1 MSDCSGWIRL
11 PDSSSWLPGAD
22 VACGRDGSMD
32 CLCLAVLYLDAK
44 LSHVG
49 VDVDGLAYHL
59 HRPMYCD

>member
-1 MSDCSGWIRL
+1 
-11 PDSSSWLPGAD
+11 
-22 VACGRDGSMD
+22 MD
-32 CLCLAVLYLDAK
+32 CLCFAVLYLDAK